1 MTDIEQAGGPQGLP
15 IRHRVVDGIRV
26 VTVRGEI
33 DKDVEALFYEAL
45 LPAANPTRP
54 ARIVV
59 DLSDVT
65 FMDSSGINVFV
76 TAHQRVSDAQGWLR
90 IAGAQD
96 SVVRL
101 LHIVGLDT
109 IVSCHPTVEH
119 ALRV

>member
-1 MTDIEQAGGPQGLP
+1 MTDIGQAGGPQGLS

-33 DKDVEALFYEAL
+33 DKEVEDLFHEAL
-45 LPAANPTRP
+45 LPADGLMAP

-59 DLSDVT
+59 DLSGVT

-90 IAGAQD
+90 IAGARE
-96 SVVRL
+96 SVVHV

-109 IVSCHPTVEH
+109 LISCHPTVEH
-119 ALRV
+119 ALNV